1 MMTENASMEQND
13 NFLFQKDRTKW
24 SFNQKEEDR
33 MENILKKSRSKKE
46 TWFAIRGMY
55 GYSGR

>member
-13 NFLFQKDRTKW
+13 NFLFQEDRTKW

-46 TWFAIRGMY
+46 
-55 GYSGR
+55 